1 MKKYSYEFKAQAVE
15 KALNRG
21 SDVSFNSV
29 AYSCGIDYSTLR
41 RWISQFENQSYGE
54 GIMNEEKSPQLW
66 SAENAASLRSPVEE
80 VWLNPW
86 IREKIR
92 LPIEGN
98 DYDYPHLE
106 RTSEQR

>member
-1 MKKYSYEFKAQAVE
+1 MKKYSYEFKTQAVE

-54 GIMNEEKSPQLW
+54 GIMNEEKSPRLW
-66 SAENAASLRSPVEE
+66 TAEQKLEIVIACESMDEEQISAYCRERGVYPV
-80 VWLNPW
+80 PFS
-86 IREKIR
+86 KA
-92 LPIEGN
+92 
-98 DYDYPHLE
+98 
-106 RTSEQR
+106 

>member
-54 GIMNEEKSPQLW
+54 GDHERRKITPVVDRG
-66 SAENAASLRSPVEE
+66 AEA
-80 VWLNPW
+80 
-86 IREKIR
+86 
-92 LPIEGN
+92 
-98 DYDYPHLE
+98 
-106 RTSEQR
+106 